1 MNSMIQYIRHFKILI
16 AFLAIANIHNIILA
30 NDEIKRERPGKLFS
44 PAKIPL
50 LEDPGRDKWQKAE
63 EILNLLDIKKGQAVA
78 DIGAGSGYLTV
89 KSSERLTPSG
99 TVYTVYLPQ
108 EMLEYI

>member
-1 MNSMIQYIRHFKILI
+1 MIQYIRHLKILI

-50 LEDPGRDKWQKAE
+50 LEDPGRDKWQKPE
-63 EILNLLDIKKGQAVA
+63 EILNLLDIKKGQYCCRT
-78 DIGAGSGYLTV
+78 IGAGSGYLTV
-89 KSSERLTPSG
+89 N
-99 TVYTVYLPQ
+99 YLSVWVQ
-108 EMLEYI
+108 LELFMQLMYSRKCWTT